1 MSSTANS
8 SARYDAGAMATGSTV
23 YLVSKEAFDAIHAE
37 MHRRRWLDSSD
48 RPQWTKLVKELRE
61 RRNTRIS
68 TSALSQAF
76 ANPGGR
82 TFALRDILAVLDLPT
97 YLAQELEDVD
107 RLLFE
112 AAHGAGIKEL
122 SPAEQK
128 EVAGF
133 LRRHVELMVA
143 ARAARKK

>member
-1 MSSTANS
+1 MSSIANS
-8 SARYDAGAMATGSTV
+8 SKRYDAVHMATATTT
-23 YLVSKEAFDAIHAE
+23 YLVSQEAFDATIAE
-37 MHRRRWLDSSD
+37 MHRRRWVDSSA
-48 RPQWTKLVKELRE
+48 RPQWSKLVRELRE
-61 RRNTRIS
+61 RRSLRIS
-68 TSALSQAF
+68 TSALSQTF

-82 TFALRDILAVLDLPT
+82 TFALRDILAALDLPT

-143 ARAARKK
+143 ARSAKKK